1 MRNSLMRAK
10 WHNFFYYHYY
20 STDSLRNATPL
31 GRKRIEYYFI
41 ARTQK
46 GISNNSILKL
56 EALHHLYVYGRL
68 K

>member
-1 MRNSLMRAK
+1 MRAK
-10 WHNFFYYHYY
+10 CHNFFYYHYY

-56 EALHHLYVYGRL
+56 EALHHLYAYGRL